1 MNTFIF
7 PEIIQGCFQI
17 KPISLPK
24 MKKKK
29 KHKPQQPKKALIPK
43 PGKSNT
49 RKVETTFECKSKTI
63 PV

>member
-1 MNTFIF
+1 
-7 PEIIQGCFQI
+7 
-17 KPISLPK
+17 

-29 KHKPQQPKKALIPK
+29 KHKQQQPKKALIPK